1 MDTSIK
7 VRENRLRRM
16 AARQSLKLVKNPRR
30 DPRATDY
37 GSYMLVDM
45 STAAMVA
52 DFGWD
57 RAGLPERAS
66 WLDDVEAWLTWGG
79 RT

>member
-1 MDTSIK
+1 MDASTK

-16 AARQSLKLVKNPRR
+16 ARRQSLDLVKNPRR

-37 GSYMLVDM
+37 GTYMLTDM
-45 STAAMVA
+45 STGAMVA

-57 RAGLPERAS
+57 HASFPEGAS
-66 WLDDVEAWLTWGG
+66 WLDDVEAYLTWGG